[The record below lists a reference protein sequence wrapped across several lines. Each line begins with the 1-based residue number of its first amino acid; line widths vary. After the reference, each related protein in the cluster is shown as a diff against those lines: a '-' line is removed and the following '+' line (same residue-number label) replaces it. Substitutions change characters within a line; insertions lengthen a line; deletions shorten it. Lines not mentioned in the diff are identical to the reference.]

1 MSAYARGEG
10 DEFIL
15 PTVISGHTGMAADE
29 PVLFFNFRS
38 DRARQ
43 LSAALGLD
51 DFDAFDRGGIVMR
64 RLVCMTEFNTT
75 YPFPVLFSPQI
86 PEQVLAEVISAA
98 DLKQLH
104 CSETEKYPHVTYF
117 FNGGREQP
125 YPGEERI
132 IVSSPHVATYDMQP
146 EMNASEIVERLID
159 AIENDRHTFIVTNFA
174 NTDMV
179 GHTARRG
186 AVIRAVETLDVESH
200 RLFRVALEH
209 GWRVLLTA
217 DHGNCDELINPNT
230 GEPHTQHTEYPVPF
244 LIMGEGPVRLGIG
257 RGLADIAP
265 TVLDLLGLPQ
275 PPVMTG
281 RSLILK
287 QALR

>member
-1 MSAYARGEG
+1 
-10 DEFIL
+10 
-15 PTVISGHTGMAADE
+15 
-29 PVLFFNFRS
+29 
-38 DRARQ
+38 
-43 LSAALGLD
+43 
-51 DFDAFDRGGIVMR
+51 
-64 RLVCMTEFNTT
+64 
-75 YPFPVLFSPQI
+75 VLFSPQI
-86 PEQVLAEVISAA
+86 SEQVLAELISDAG
-98 DLKQLH
+98 LKQLH

-132 IVSSPHVATYDMQP
+132 IVSSPNVATYDMQP
-146 EMNASEIVERLID
+146 EMSASGIVDQLID

-179 GHTARRG
+179 GHTARRE
-186 AVIRAVETLDVESH
+186 AVIRAVEALDVESH

-209 GWRVLLTA
+209 GWRVMLTA

-257 RGLADIAP
+257 RGLGDIAP